1 MIMLLTERLKV
12 EIYSTSTMNIKN
24 ANTNG
29 TAGSSRIFNGHCRC
43 TADFC
48 EEPFFDLVDF
58 HILRRQKENNWSS
71 VNPNSFREGSQAN
84 LIIGGGPQ
92 QNIIVSIPGEGR
104 CIRYQ

>member
-1 MIMLLTERLKV
+1 MLIPTVQLGAAVFSMVIVDALQISAKSLSL
-12 EIYSTSTMNIKN
+12 I
-24 ANTNG
+24 
-29 TAGSSRIFNGHCRC
+29 
-43 TADFC
+43 
-48 EEPFFDLVDF
+48 LVDF

-104 CIRYQ
+104 CFLHISVLTKPVLYFHPDEGGLSTV